1 MKKSF
6 DFDDHGCC
14 ACSWQADA
22 QHYSHAAWHKR
33 IIDRI
38 ARDAVYEQRANLED
52 VDEARFCIRGL
63 VREDD
68 TMASADEVHVD
79 V

>member
-6 DFDDHGCC
+6 DFDDGCC
-14 ACSWQADA
+14 AGSCQADA
-22 QHYSHAAWHKR
+22 QHYSHAAWQKR

-38 ARDAVYEQRANLED
+38 ARDAVYERRANLED
-52 VDEARFCIRGL
+52 VDAARFCVRGP